1 MFESTVML
9 FPIPHPVLQLTDTLC
24 GFLYPEKSRGHLE
37 EIKVEIKAIR
47 EKLDALTSLRQENNV
62 EGKFYNSI
70 PQFSHL
76 FSCPYAPIYVK
87 PAGGGGRE
95 AGHGWGFDI
104 FQKYAVKFPAH
115 RQITPVKCNQIPP
128 PRAAHI
134 KYLKAGPKKGTIKI
148 CPNKTLQSLLIN
160 FAASPYMWKRETYV
174 RSQSLSSELAVN

>member
-24 GFLYPEKSRGHLE
+24 RFLYPEKSRGHLE

-76 FSCPYAPIYVK
+76 FCCPYAPK
-87 PAGGGGRE
+87 
-95 AGHGWGFDI
+95 F
-104 FQKYAVKFPAH
+104 AVKFPAH
-115 RQITPVKCNQIPP
+115 RQIISVKFNQIPP

-148 CPNKTLQSLLIN
+148 SPNKTLQSLFIN
-160 FAASPYMWKRETYV
+160 FAASPKIHVPVTSMCNYV
-174 RSQSLSSELAVN
+174 LTNQSVLHCVEYRNLYEKVHVL